1 METADDVTDRPREAA
16 LTVNIAVLDVE
27 ATRKL
32 EIMDTPL
39 YPYTEVD
46 GD

>member
-16 LTVNIAVLDVE
+16 SPLNIAVLDDGE

-32 EIMDTPL
+32 GKMDTPPVIL
-39 YPYTEVD
+39 HEN
-46 GD
+46 